1 MSAPRR
7 PARLLLPLHWR
18 PREPFER
25 ESAHARAASVPRG
38 DALSRVGWMVWPA
51 LTTDFKVMLGVMS
64 APHSGTSFEYEKEDV
79 GIAPELSGGS
89 VKG

>member
-1 MSAPRR
+1 
-7 PARLLLPLHWR
+7 
-18 PREPFER
+18 
-25 ESAHARAASVPRG
+25 
-38 DALSRVGWMVWPA
+38 MVWPA